1 MTRQPYPSDVSDE
14 ERAFVAP
21 SLTFM
26 TEDAPQRDYSLRP
39 PPFPPPAGGGKGG
52 RAPAPRAVI
61 VDARTMQSPP
71 CPPAGG
77 ERGGAAR
84 AGYDGHQR
92 PPLSPL
98 HAGGKGGAARFTWL
112 KP

>member
-26 TEDAPQRDYSLRP
+26 TEDAPQRDHALRP
-39 PPFPPPAGGGKGG
+39 PRPPCGGGERGG

-71 CPPAGG
+71 LPP
-77 ERGGAAR
+77 RR
-84 AGYDGHQR
+84 
-92 PPLSPL
+92 
-98 HAGGKGGAARFTWL
+98 GGKGGARSMWL
-112 KP
+112 KRFITFMLEST